1 MPVTSAAVLASGAKS
16 AAKLLVAALAFT
28 GAYAGFATA
37 PDGAGATP
45 EHVMTVTLS
54 AREAPYTEQLEPR
67 VTVNRSRAPK
77 PSRTSVSR

>member
-1 MPVTSAAVLASGAKS
+1 MPATSAAVLASGAKS

-28 GAYAGFATA
+28 GAYAGFAA
-37 PDGAGATP
+37 PDGAGAPP

-54 AREAPYTEQLEPR
+54 AREVPYTEQLEPR
-67 VTVNRSRAPK
+67 MTVNRSRAPK